1 MDFKLKGKTALV
13 TGSSKS
19 IGFATASLLAQ
30 EGAKVFINGR
40 TEQSVN
46 AVLIKQKQNQETA
59 NVIGMAGKQIHQG
72 YTYDVLSMVAYQW
85 E

>member
-1 MDFKLKGKTALV
+1 MGNSKIIYTLTDEAPLLV
-13 TGSSKS
+13 TG
-19 IGFATASLLAQ
+19 GRP
-30 EGAKVFINGR
+30 VFINGR

-46 AVLIKQKQNQETA
+46 AALKKQKQNQEDA

-72 YTYDVLSMVAYQW
+72 YTYGVLSMAAYQW